1 MIARKSCFYF
11 LLELLRLASAKLEP
25 LSKVAVP
32 MDCSECMLVAKGSLT
47 CYSATVPQDQSCNML
62 ANDMLNNYRTMDAEA
77 QDQLIERAKQLRD
90 AAADAGEQLT
100 FEQAL
105 AVV

>member
-1 MIARKSCFYF
+1 MF
-11 LLELLRLASAKLEP
+11 
-25 LSKVAVP
+25 
-32 MDCSECMLVAKGSLT
+32 
-47 CYSATVPQDQSCNML
+47 

-90 AAADAGEQLT
+90 VAADAGKQLT